1 MEQTKITDDMD
12 AQDIVNIVD
21 KELEAKYSYKEV
33 EKMIEEN
40 ENNTKKKFNKKLLI
54 FILPILVIGLV
65 FAGVLAYLGQVQSY
79 VNVTESFEFLGDGV
93 IHAGIVGGETVTS
106 DNLYVNSLTSVII
119 PLSIET
125 EALNSTGGVEE
136 EIEHTVNYLLDNS
149 GEGYGASCGGYPD
162 DGWQEKCEKRIFIS
176 AEDASVETLD
186 ALTSMTWDVNGT
198 GYIAHVDVLIDTTG
212 DGIANDALV
221 FEVAKVDPSNCEK
234 TSEPYPTGVQNTL
247 GRGIVNGSAY
257 AWLSSGAPGPGC
269 ITEVTTVAGT
279 FYTNT
284 LTNWKAGYQGVSRT
298 TKVIGFELEVDNWIS
313 PSNSNI
319 KNILINGD
327 SIEVSIK
334 PLDFLNFNVDTEFD
348 LLNVG
353 EYTITTT
360 VDVRE

>member
-1 MEQTKITDDMD
+1 M
-12 AQDIVNIVD
+12 
-21 KELEAKYSYKEV
+21 
-33 EKMIEEN
+33 
-40 ENNTKKKFNKKLLI
+40 NKKILM
-54 FILPILVIGLV
+54 FGLPILAMIGFV
-65 FAGVLAYLGQVQSY
+65 VAVVVPYLGQVQSS
-79 VNVTESFEFLGDGV
+79 VDVTESFEFLGDGV
-93 IHAGIVGGETVTS
+93 MHASITGGEAVTS
-106 DNLYVNSLTSVII
+106 DNLYVASKTSVVI

-125 EALNSTGGVEE
+125 EVDPNDEG
-136 EIEHTVNYLLDNS
+136 IEHTVNYLLDNTA
-149 GEGYGASCGGYPD
+149 GVCTP
-162 DGWQEKCEKRIFIS
+162 WPQPTCEKRIFIS